1 LMTSLQEFGIIFA
14 TTKGGPGDRTLSV
27 AVAAYNEAFPYYN
40 LSGAIPMLLFLW
52 FIIYVICFIL
62 IGFWKKAQKA
72 ASGAV

>member
-1 LMTSLQEFGIIFA
+1 M
-14 TTKGGPGDRTLSV
+14 

-52 FIIYVICFIL
+52 FIIYAICFVL